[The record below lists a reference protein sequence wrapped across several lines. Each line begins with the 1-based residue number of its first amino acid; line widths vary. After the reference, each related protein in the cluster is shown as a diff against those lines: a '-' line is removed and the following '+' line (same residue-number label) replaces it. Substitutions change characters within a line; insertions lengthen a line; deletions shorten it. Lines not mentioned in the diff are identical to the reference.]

1 MKSNVEQM
9 SKYYGFKMLNNMNS
23 KCHHSKNVKITWVNK
38 CQINMGK
45 IVKGQVFGAKN
56 RILTTLVLPSLSTS
70 LQSYVWKTPVTL
82 GYVLKR
88 LVLEKQQDCGH
99 FLWCSTNAAL
109 LVLYCGGFLHMKI
122 YSSMRAYIGANIIP
136 K

>member
-1 MKSNVEQM
+1 MA
-9 SKYYGFKMLNNMNS
+9 KY
-23 KCHHSKNVKITWVNK
+23 HESKNVKIRWVKNIKIKRVHK
-38 CQINMGK
+38 CQI
-45 IVKGQVFGAKN
+45 KG
-56 RILTTLVLPSLSTS
+56 R
-70 LQSYVWKTPVTL
+70 LQKKHNLDNFSCAMLKSIKVCRAMPENTPVTL